1 MCWRRG
7 ANSGNARCAPRAMIR
22 VVVAEDT
29 YLVREGI
36 RRLLDPEPD
45 IEVVAACQDLPSLL
59 AAIDQVR

>member
-1 MCWRRG
+1 
-7 ANSGNARCAPRAMIR
+7 MIR